1 MKPTVNLEIE
11 RKYIIKMPPLDLI
24 CCQPEHTE
32 SSILQIYLT
41 HEAGETHRIRRRQ
54 YADKIVCTETR
65 KIRLD
70 SLAATEIESQISE
83 SAFDILAKAPLE
95 GTTPI
100 EKTRH
105 TFLYEGRT
113 FEIDIYP
120 AWKNTAVMEVEL
132 PSRETEVMMPDFIE
146 IISDVTADRKYKNF
160 AMSMSFPN
168 EDAIFG
174 KTEKDQH

>member
-11 RKYIIKMPPLDLI
+11 RKYIIKMPPFDLLR
-24 CCQPEHTE
+24 CQPEHTE

-41 HEAGETHRIRRRQ
+41 HEAGETHRIRRRK

-70 SLAATEIESQISE
+70 TLAATEIESQISE
-83 SAFDILAKAPLE
+83 SAFDILAKSPLE

-120 AWKNTAVMEVEL
+120 VWKNTAVMEVEL
-132 PSRETEVMMPDFIE
+132 PSRETEVVMPDFIE
-146 IISDVTADRKYKNF
+146 IISDVTADRQYKNF
-160 AMSMSFPN
+160 AMSMKFPK
-168 EDAIFG
+168 ELI
-174 KTEKDQH
+174 

>member
-11 RKYIIKMPPLDLI
+11 RRYIIKMPPLDLLRS
-24 CCQPEHTE
+24 QPEHTE
-32 SSILQIYLT
+32 SDILQIYLT
-41 HEAGETHRIRRRQ
+41 HEAGETHRIRRRK
-54 YADKIVCTETR
+54 YSDKIVCTETR

-70 SLAATEIESQISE
+70 SLAATEIESRISDN
-83 SAFDILAKAPLE
+83 AFDILAKSPLE

-120 AWKNTAVMEVEL
+120 AWRNTAVMEVEL
-132 PSRETEVMMPDFIE
+132 PSRETEVSMPDFIE
-146 IISDVTADRKYKNF
+146 IISDVTADRQYKNF
-160 AMSMSFPN
+160 AMSIKFPK
-168 EDAIFG
+168 ELI
-174 KTEKDQH
+174 

>member
-11 RKYIIKMPPLDLI
+11 RKYIIKMPPLDLLRS
-24 CCQPEHTE
+24 QPEHTE
-32 SSILQIYLT
+32 SDILQIYLT
-41 HEAGETHRIRRRQ
+41 HEAGETHRIRRRK
-54 YADKIVCTETR
+54 YSDKIVCTETR

-70 SLAATEIESQISE
+70 SLAATEIESRISDN
-83 SAFDILAKAPLE
+83 AFDILAKSPLE

-120 AWKNTAVMEVEL
+120 AWRNTAVMEVEL
-132 PSRETEVMMPDFIE
+132 PSRETEVSIPDFIE
-146 IISDVTADRKYKNF
+146 IISDVTADRQYKNF
-160 AMSMSFPN
+160 AMSIKFPK
-168 EDAIFG
+168 ELI
-174 KTEKDQH
+174 

>member
-11 RKYIIKMPPLDLI
+11 RKYIIKMPNLDLLRS
-24 CCQPEHTE
+24 QPEHTE
-32 SSILQIYLT
+32 SDILQIYLT

-54 YADKIVCTETR
+54 YGDKILCTETR

-70 SLAATEIESQISE
+70 NLAATEIESQISE
-83 SAFDILAKAPLE
+83 SAFDALAKSPLE

-120 AWKNTAVMEVEL
+120 PWQKTAVMEVEL
-132 PSRETEVMMPDFIE
+132 PSRETEVVMPDFIE
-146 IISDVTADRKYKNF
+146 IIAEVTADRKYKNF
-160 AMSMSFPN
+160 AMSVSFPK
-168 EDAIFG
+168 ELI
-174 KTEKDQH
+174 

>member
-1 MKPTVNLEIE
+1 
-11 RKYIIKMPPLDLI
+11 MPNLDLI
-24 CCQPEHTE
+24 RTQPEHTE

-41 HEAGETHRIRRRQ
+41 HEEGETHRIRRRQ
-54 YADKIVCTETR
+54 YSDKVVWTETR
-65 KIRLD
+65 KMRLD
-70 SLAATEIESQISE
+70 SMSATEIESQISE

-120 AWKNTAVMEVEL
+120 LWINTAVMEVEL
-132 PSRETEVMMPDFIE
+132 PSRDEEVKMPEFIE
-146 IISDVTADRKYKNF
+146 LIADVTSDRQYKNF
-160 AMSMSFPN
+160 AMSVHFPK
-168 EDAIFG
+168 ELV
-174 KTEKDQH
+174 